1 MAVRGIIAGTLALLA
16 AAVST
21 ATAIYRFEG
30 ETPRVSQV
38 FWPNHP
44 QVLRSLAMAQI
55 GQAAALGQLP
65 SAETMELVRKLARRG
80 PFEPEPFL
88 IEAAL
93 AQKRG
98 EADRA
103 MQLLIEARRRDP
115 RSPGARYLLADQL
128 IRNGDI
134 VGGLKE
140 MTVLSRLVSG
150 ATDQLVPA
158 LAAYARTPGAIPELK
173 RLFQESPDLEPVL
186 LSALASDPQSVDLA
200 LAIAQPSS
208 FAGDNAQWRTRLLG
222 TLVDAELYARAYS
235 VWSRFAGV
243 APSSGIYRP
252 DFTASSAPSP
262 FNWTLAQAGGGLAEP
277 APGGGLR
284 VVHYGRKEASLA
296 SQIILL
302 QPGRYALAMAVAGD
316 VGSDGQ
322 LRWRIRC
329 LPSQAVLLD
338 LALTRANAQR
348 AGGQFQVP
356 GGGCT
361 AQRVDLTGVPTDVSG
376 SSDATISPLRLSRVS
391 L

>member
-1 MAVRGIIAGTLALLA
+1 MGARGIIAGSFALLA
-16 AAVST
+16 AAVSI
-21 ATAIYRFEG
+21 ATAVYRFEAEAPRIS
-30 ETPRVSQV
+30 ETI
-38 FWPNHP
+38 WPNHP
-44 QVLRSLAMAQI
+44 QVLQSLAMTQI

-65 SAETMELVRKLARRG
+65 SGETMERVRKLAARA

-98 EADRA
+98 EATRA
-103 MQLLIEARRRDP
+103 ARLLIEARRRDP
-115 RSPGARYLLADQL
+115 RSPGARYLLADQM

-140 MTVLSRLVSG
+140 MTVLSRLVKG
-150 ATDQLVPA
+150 AADQLVPG

-173 RLFQESPDLEPVL
+173 RLFRESPDLEPVL
-186 LSALASDPQSVDLA
+186 LSALASDSQSADLA

-208 FAGDNAQWRTRLLG
+208 FASDKGQWRTTLLRS
-222 TLVDAELYARAYS
+222 LVGAGLYAKAYS
-235 VWSRFAGV
+235 VWARFAEI
-243 APSSGIYRP
+243 APSSGLYRP
-252 DFTASSAPSP
+252 DFSPSPAPPP

-284 VVHYGRKEASLA
+284 VVHYGRKEAALA
-296 SQIILL
+296 SQLILL
-302 QPGRYALAMAVAGD
+302 QPGRYALALAVAGD

-329 LPSQAVLLD
+329 LPSRTLLLD
-338 LALTRANAQR
+338 LPLTRANAKG

-356 GGGCT
+356 GAGCG
-361 AQRVDLTGVPTDVSG
+361 AQRIDLAGVQTDISG
-376 SSDATISPLRLSRVS
+376 SSDATISPLRLSRVGS
-391 L
+391 